1 MSIRDTWLANV
12 RTPAIKPLPA
22 KPAES
27 LPFDPRAV
35 LQDHYRNVAECRMVG
50 MPFMN
55 PGLAV
60 EVVASCRL
68 QGDWFAAL
76 VTPWCIM
83 MVLMPGGGAL
93 WKDTGLGA
101 RRAVALPVG
110 GMNFIADEG
119 PASLPYL
126 QYCPIVAPVSH
137 LVDQA
142 QAVELAR
149 EAYETCL
156 IAPHSPPRRSECADP
171 RAEPS
176 HSASRRSFLLGN
188 GS

>member
-1 MSIRDTWLANV
+1 MRDTWLANV

-22 KPAES
+22 KPAEPLS
-27 LPFDPRAV
+27 FDPRAV

-55 PGLAV
+55 PGLMV

-68 QGDWFAAL
+68 QGDWLAAL

-101 RRAVALPVG
+101 RRDVALPVG
-110 GMNFIADEG
+110 VVSFIADEG
-119 PASLPYL
+119 PASLPCL
-126 QYCPIVAPVSH
+126 QYCPIVAPVNH

-142 QAVELAR
+142 QAVELAI
-149 EAYETCL
+149 EAHETCL
-156 IAPHSPPRRSECADP
+156 IAPSLSSEGIEGVGPRP
-171 RAEPS
+171 EPS

-188 GS
+188 GR

>member
-1 MSIRDTWLANV
+1 MRDTWLANV

-22 KPAES
+22 KPAEPLS
-27 LPFDPRAV
+27 FDPRAA

-55 PGLAV
+55 PGLVV

-68 QGDWFAAL
+68 QGDWLAAL

-101 RRAVALPVG
+101 RREVALPVG
-110 GMNFIADEG
+110 VVSFIADEG
-119 PASLPYL
+119 PASLPCL

-142 QAVELAR
+142 QAVELAI
-149 EAYETCL
+149 EAHETCL
-156 IAPHSPPRRSECADP
+156 IAPSLSSEGIEGVGPRP
-171 RAEPS
+171 EPS

-188 GS
+188 GR